1 MRFPVIST
9 ISPIASPSRWRSSGS
24 MRANARP
31 TSLPRASVT
40 RSLSVSASSL
50 DTPDLQ
56 DPVGA
61 GHLHLLPREAPRQK
75 HLLLVFLVP
84 FLGGDNQEVILDLE
98 AHVAHPDPGHLG
110 HDKGVAP
117 LLEDIDRGLPDLV
130 DHRPPRVLV
139 AADVPEGL
147 DLDPLAPEADLD
159 REAVDP
165 LELPPGAGPT
175 DLTGLRELAPRLRQL
190 PQLFHQAA
198 ETHQDPAEPCP
209 D

>member
-56 DPVGA
+56 HPVGA
-61 GHLHLLPREAPRQK
+61 GHLHLLPREASRQK

-98 AHVAHPDPGHLG
+98 AHVAHPDPGYLG
-110 HDKGVAP
+110 HDQGVGRATCAS
-117 LLEDIDRGLPDLV
+117 RS
-130 DHRPPRVLV
+130 RM
-139 AADVPEGL
+139 
-147 DLDPLAPEADLD
+147 
-159 REAVDP
+159 
-165 LELPPGAGPT
+165 T
-175 DLTGLRELAPRLRQL
+175 
-190 PQLFHQAA
+190 
-198 ETHQDPAEPCP
+198 
-209 D
+209 